1 MRSTFIKE
9 HKVCLNC
16 LFNDRMLNKEKSKV
30 SYRIDGC
37 NKRQHILLHN
47 PKYMDENK
55 DPKKAAANEQENES
69 KNQNS
74 HMHDHHSF
82 GNKFTL
88 LLIIP
93 LTLSYGIKNI

>member
-1 MRSTFIKE
+1 
-9 HKVCLNC
+9 
-16 LFNDRMLNKEKSKV
+16 
-30 SYRIDGC
+30 
-37 NKRQHILLHN
+37 
-47 PKYMDENK
+47 MDENK